1 MSLGHVKKIANHFR
15 SGHHGGVECLHPKP
29 QVVMKV
35 SKPFLRVRTIAKKEL
50 VEFVRDWRT
59 ILAILVIPLLMFPL
73 LFILFPLLLASEA
86 AELEAIQVDV
96 VVQSD
101 SIPDELGF
109 ILENAT
115 LNLVYEPLPQLEFLS
130 TPDGDQDRLRNGSVD
145 AILRLQMNG
154 TILEYAVLYLSTSEQ
169 SLEARSR
176 TFDALGTWEQNETV
190 RRIDAAGL
198 DANQTLDPLRWN
210 GDIAQSDV
218 ATQGEQAGMA
228 LSLFIPLVLAV
239 WTFSSAIQPS
249 IDMTAG
255 ERERGTLEALLGLP
269 CSRMELLMG
278 KWLAVATITGVGV
291 LLQVAGLLFAIG
303 YLASSDIISSPSVS
317 LTALAFL
324 CVAVLLFAVMVV
336 AFELALA
343 MCSHSVKE
351 AGSILGPA
359 VLIILFPALFTQ
371 VINLDGVETFWFAIP
386 VVNVLLALREL
397 LMNRIVYTHVVV
409 WLVSSTFYALA
420 AAYYAARQFK
430 REDIVTSLS

>member
-1 MSLGHVKKIANHFR
+1 MSSSFG
-15 SGHHGGVECLHPKP
+15 
-29 QVVMKV
+29 
-35 SKPFLRVRTIAKKEL
+35 RVRTIAKKEL

-59 ILAILVIPLLMFPL
+59 ILAILVIPLLLFPL

-86 AELEAIQVDV
+86 AELSAVQVDV
-96 VVQSD
+96 VVQANE
-101 SIPDELGF
+101 IPDELQS
-109 ILENAT
+109 LLTNAS
-115 LNLVYEPLPQLEFLS
+115 LNLTYEELPVVTELS
-130 TPDGDQDRLRNGSVD
+130 SPEGADDRLRNGSID
-145 AILRLQMNG
+145 ALLRLQTNG
-154 TILEYAVLYLSTSEQ
+154 TVLEYAVLYLSTSEQ
-169 SLEARSR
+169 SLEARGR
-176 TFDALGTWEQNETV
+176 VFDALSAWEQNETV

-198 DANQTLDPLRWN
+198 DADETLDPLRWN
-210 GDIAQSDV
+210 GDVAQSDV

-269 CSRMELLMG
+269 STRMELLMG

-291 LLQVAGLLFAIG
+291 MLQVAGLLFAIG
-303 YLASSDIISSPSVS
+303 YLASSDVISAPSVS

-324 CVAVLLFAVMVV
+324 ILAVLLFAIMVV

-343 MCSHSVKE
+343 MRSHSVKE

-371 VINLDGVETFWFAIP
+371 VINLDGIETFWFAIP

-409 WLVSSTFYALA
+409 WLLSSTFYAFA

-430 REDIVTSLS
+430 REDIVVSLS

>member
-1 MSLGHVKKIANHFR
+1 MSSAFG
-15 SGHHGGVECLHPKP
+15 
-29 QVVMKV
+29 
-35 SKPFLRVRTIAKKEL
+35 RVRTIAKKEL

-59 ILAILVIPLLMFPL
+59 ILAILVIPLLLFPL

-86 AELEAIQVDV
+86 AELSAVHVDV
-96 VVQSD
+96 VVQAD
-101 SIPDELGF
+101 EIPDELQF
-109 ILENAT
+109 LLANAS
-115 LNLVYEPLPQLEFLS
+115 LNLTFEDLPAVSELS
-130 TPDGDQDRLRNGSVD
+130 SPEGADDRLRNGSID
-145 AILRLQMNG
+145 ALLRLQTNG
-154 TILEYAVLYLSTSEQ
+154 TVLEYAVLYLSTSEQ
-169 SLEARSR
+169 SLEARGR
-176 TFDALGTWEQNETV
+176 VFDALSAWEQNETV

-198 DANQTLDPLRWN
+198 DADETLDPLRWN

-269 CSRMELLMG
+269 STRMELLMG

-291 LLQVAGLLFAIG
+291 MLQVAGLLFAIG
-303 YLASSDIISSPSVS
+303 YLASSDVISAPSVS

-324 CVAVLLFAVMVV
+324 ILAVLLFAIMVV

-343 MCSHSVKE
+343 MRSHSVKE

-371 VINLDGVETFWFAIP
+371 VINLDGIETFWFAIP

-397 LMNRIVYTHVVV
+397 LMNRIVYTHVAV
-409 WLVSSTFYALA
+409 WLLSSTFYAFA

-430 REDIVTSLS
+430 REDIVVSLS

>member
-1 MSLGHVKKIANHFR
+1 VVVKMSSATR
-15 SGHHGGVECLHPKP
+15 
-29 QVVMKV
+29 
-35 SKPFLRVRTIAKKEL
+35 RVRTIAKKEL
-50 VEFVRDWRT
+50 VEFIRDWRT
-59 ILAILVIPLLMFPL
+59 IVAILVIPLLMFPV

-86 AELEAIQVDV
+86 AELDAMTVDV
-96 VVQSD
+96 VVQGEDIPEDLVGLLEQS
-101 SIPDELGF
+101 SITPS
-109 ILENAT
+109 
-115 LNLVYEPLPQLEFLS
+115 YEPLPPLENLS
-130 TPDGDQDRLRNGSVD
+130 APMDDQERLRNGSID
-145 AILRLQMNG
+145 AILRLRTNG
-154 TILEYAVLYLSTSEQ
+154 TVLEYAVLYLSTSEQ

-176 TFDALGTWEQNETV
+176 TFDALSTWEQNETE
-190 RRIDAAGL
+190 RRIVAAGL
-198 DANQTLDPLRWN
+198 DANETLDPLRWS
-210 GDIAQSDV
+210 GDVAQSDA

-278 KWLAVATITGVGV
+278 KWLAVATITGAGV
-291 LLQVAGLLFAIG
+291 LLQIAGLLFAIG
-303 YLASSDIISSPSVS
+303 YLASSDLISTPSISV
-317 LTALAFL
+317 TALMFL
-324 CVAVLLFAVMVV
+324 CLAVLLFAVMVV

-343 MCSHSVKE
+343 MRSHSVKE

-371 VINLDGVETFWFAIP
+371 VINLDGIESFWFAIP

-397 LMNRIVYTHVVV
+397 LMNRVVYGHVAV
-409 WLVSSTFYALA
+409 WLVSSTVYALG

>member
-1 MSLGHVKKIANHFR
+1 M
-15 SGHHGGVECLHPKP
+15 
-29 QVVMKV
+29 

-86 AELEAIQVDV
+86 AELEAIEVDI

-101 SIPDELGF
+101 SIPEELGLLF
-109 ILENAT
+109 ENAT
-115 LNLVYEPLPQLEFLS
+115 LNIVYEPLPDLEFLS
-130 TPDGDQDRLRNGSVD
+130 TPDGDQERLRNGSVD
-145 AILRLQMNG
+145 AILRLQMND

-176 TFDALGTWEQNETV
+176 TFEALGAWEQNETV

-228 LSLFIPLVLAV
+228 LSLFIPLVLSV

-303 YLASSDIISSPSVS
+303 YLATSDIISAPSVS

-324 CVAVLLFAVMVV
+324 CLAVLLFAIMVV

-343 MCSHSVKE
+343 MRSHSVKE

-371 VINLDGVETFWFAIP
+371 VINLDGIETFWFAIP

-397 LMNRIVYTHVVV
+397 LMNRIVYTHVAV
-409 WLVSSTFYALA
+409 WLISSTLYALA

>member
-1 MSLGHVKKIANHFR
+1 MSRA
-15 SGHHGGVECLHPKP
+15 GV
-29 QVVMKV
+29 
-35 SKPFLRVRTIAKKEL
+35 RIRAIAKKEL

-86 AELEAIQVDV
+86 AELEAMSVDV
-96 VVQSD
+96 LVQAD
-101 SIPDELGF
+101 EIPLELG
-109 ILENAT
+109 LLLNNST
-115 LNLVYEPLPQLEFLS
+115 LNITYEPLPLLDQLSNPSGSE
-130 TPDGDQDRLRNGSVD
+130 TVLRNGSYDVVV
-145 AILRLQMNG
+145 RLQTNG
-154 TILEYAVLYLSTSEQ
+154 TVVEYAVLYLSTSEQ

-176 TFDALGTWEQNETV
+176 TFDVLLTWEENETV

-198 DANQTLDPLRWN
+198 DADETLDPLRWN
-210 GDIAQSDV
+210 GDVSQSDV

-269 CSRMELLMG
+269 CSRMELLFG
-278 KWLAVATITGVGV
+278 KWLAVATITGAGV

-303 YLASSDIISSPSVS
+303 YLATSDVISAPSVS
-317 LTALAFL
+317 LTALVFL
-324 CVAVLLFAVMVV
+324 CLAVLLFAIMVV

-343 MCSHSVKE
+343 MRSHSVKE

-371 VINLDGVETFWFAIP
+371 VINLDGIETFWFAIP

-397 LMNRIVYTHVVV
+397 LMNRIVYSHVLV
-409 WLVSSTFYALA
+409 WLLSSTFYALA

>member
-1 MSLGHVKKIANHFR
+1 
-15 SGHHGGVECLHPKP
+15 
-29 QVVMKV
+29 MKV
-35 SKPFLRVRTIAKKEL
+35 SKPFSRVRTIAKKEL

-86 AELEAIQVDV
+86 AELEAIEVDI

-101 SIPDELGF
+101 SIPEELGLLF
-109 ILENAT
+109 ENAT
-115 LNLVYEPLPQLEFLS
+115 LNIVYEPLPDLEFLS
-130 TPDGDQDRLRNGSVD
+130 TPDGDQERLRNGSVD
-145 AILRLQMNG
+145 AILRLQMNE

-176 TFDALGTWEQNETV
+176 TFEALGAWEQNETV

-228 LSLFIPLVLAV
+228 LSLFIPLVLSV

-303 YLASSDIISSPSVS
+303 YLATSDIISAPSVS

-324 CVAVLLFAVMVV
+324 CLAVLLFAIMVV

-343 MCSHSVKE
+343 MRSHSVKE

-371 VINLDGVETFWFAIP
+371 VINLDGIETFWFAIP

-397 LMNRIVYTHVVV
+397 LMNRIVYTHVAV
-409 WLVSSTFYALA
+409 WLVSSTLYALA

>member
-1 MSLGHVKKIANHFR
+1 
-15 SGHHGGVECLHPKP
+15 
-29 QVVMKV
+29 MKV

-86 AELEAIQVDV
+86 AELEAIEVDV

-101 SIPDELGF
+101 SIPEDLGLLF
-109 ILENAT
+109 QNAT
-115 LNLVYEPLPQLEFLS
+115 LNIVYESLPELEFLS
-130 TPDGDQDRLRNGSVD
+130 IPDGDQERLRNGSVD
-145 AILRLQMNG
+145 VILRLQMNE

-176 TFDALGTWEQNETV
+176 TFDVLGEWEQNETV

-210 GDIAQSDV
+210 GDISQSDV

-278 KWLAVATITGVGV
+278 KWLAVATITGIGV

-303 YLASSDIISSPSVS
+303 YLASSDIISAPSVS

-324 CVAVLLFAVMVV
+324 CLAVLLFAIMVV

-343 MCSHSVKE
+343 MRSHSVKE

-371 VINLDGVETFWFAIP
+371 VINLDGIETFWFAIP

-397 LMNRIVYTHVVV
+397 LMNRIVYTHVAV
-409 WLVSSTFYALA
+409 WLLSSTLYALA

>member
-1 MSLGHVKKIANHFR
+1 MSNAARRIG
-15 SGHHGGVECLHPKP
+15 
-29 QVVMKV
+29 
-35 SKPFLRVRTIAKKEL
+35 TIAKKEL

-59 ILAILVIPLLMFPL
+59 IVAILVIPLLMFPL

-86 AELEAIQVDV
+86 AEMENVIVDV
-96 VVQSD
+96 IVQSND
-101 SIPDELGF
+101 IPDELGLLF
-109 ILENAT
+109 NDSNINVT
-115 LNLVYEPLPQLEFLS
+115 YEPLNDIGQLS
-130 TPDGDQDRLRNGSVD
+130 TPGADENRLRNSTIDTIVR
-145 AILRLQMNG
+145 LRGNG
-154 TILEYAVLYLSTSEQ
+154 TVLEYSILYMSTSEQ
-169 SLEARSR
+169 SQEARSR
-176 TFDALGTWEQNETV
+176 TFTVLSQWEENETE
-190 RRIDAAGL
+190 RRIVAAGL
-198 DANQTLDPLRWN
+198 DPNETLDPLQWN
-210 GDIAQSDV
+210 GDFTESDV

-269 CSRMELLMG
+269 CSRMELLFG

-303 YLASSDIISSPSVS
+303 YLASSDLISAPTISV
-317 LTALAFL
+317 TALVL
-324 CVAVLLFAVMVV
+324 LILAVLLFAIMVV

-343 MCSHSVKE
+343 MRSHSVKE

-359 VLIILFPALFTQ
+359 LLLILFPALFTQ
-371 VINLDGVETFWFAIP
+371 VINLDGIESFWFAIP

-397 LMNRIVYTHVVV
+397 LMNRIVATHIVI
-409 WLVSSTFYALA
+409 WLVSSTVYALGA
-420 AAYYAARQFK
+420 ALYAARQFK

>member
-1 MSLGHVKKIANHFR
+1 MSSAFG
-15 SGHHGGVECLHPKP
+15 
-29 QVVMKV
+29 
-35 SKPFLRVRTIAKKEL
+35 RVRTIAKKEL

-59 ILAILVIPLLMFPL
+59 ILAILVIPLLLFPI

-86 AELEAIQVDV
+86 AELNAINVDV
-96 VVQSD
+96 VVQAD
-101 SIPDELGF
+101 DIPDDLDSMLG
-109 ILENAT
+109 NAS
-115 LNLVYEPLPQLEFLS
+115 LNLTYEPLPEVEELS
-130 TPDGDQDRLRNGSVD
+130 APLGEDDRLRNGSVD
-145 AILRLQMNG
+145 ALLRLRQNG
-154 TILEYAVLYLSTSEQ
+154 TVLEYAVLYLSTSEQ

-176 TFDALGTWEQNETV
+176 TFDVLGAWEQNETV

-198 DANQTLDPLRWN
+198 DANETLDPLRWN
-210 GDIAQSDV
+210 GDIGQSDV

-269 CSRMELLMG
+269 CTRMELLMG

-303 YLASSDIISSPSVS
+303 YLATSAVISAPSVS
-317 LTALAFL
+317 PAALAFL
-324 CVAVLLFAVMVV
+324 FVAVLLFAIMVV
-336 AFELALA
+336 AIEMALA
-343 MCSHSVKE
+343 MRSHSVKE

-359 VLIILFPALFTQ
+359 VLVILFPGLFSQ
-371 VINLDGVETFWFAIP
+371 VINLDGIETFWFAVP

-397 LMNRIVYTHVVV
+397 LMNRIVYSHVVV
-409 WLVSSTFYALA
+409 WVVSSTFYAFV

-430 REDIVTSLS
+430 REDIVVSLS